1 MNVDNT
7 GIGIEQNTQIET
19 EAIYINSDDEDE
31 PVVPLATRL
40 LQSRCI
46 PIDISK
52 STQIE
57 YSQKDLK
64 SILSSDVEPDFNNLT
79 VDQIH
84 IIAKNYGLKIQS
96 KQLLVPILKKMW
108 TRMHSSTQHVP
119 MSSQVISSQS
129 SSQIYDVTDT
139 DILNYFKKNENID
152 FFEKIVNF
160 VPIDLDELHSRM
172 KCQGY
177 HISKEKLKTI
187 LSDNSIFFTYGKA

>member
-1 MNVDNT
+1 
-7 GIGIEQNTQIET
+7 
-19 EAIYINSDDEDE
+19 
-31 PVVPLATRL
+31 
-40 LQSRCI
+40 
-46 PIDISK
+46 
-52 STQIE
+52 
-57 YSQKDLK
+57 
-64 SILSSDVEPDFNNLT
+64 
-79 VDQIH
+79 
-84 IIAKNYGLKIQS
+84 
-96 KQLLVPILKKMW
+96 
-108 TRMHSSTQHVP
+108 

-160 VPIDLDELHSRM
+160 VPIDLDELHGRM